1 MMVPT
6 VTLLTGMF
14 LFSNLTKAVFG
25 ALFTID
31 LMPILSSLDRY
42 PLVAHLKR
50 VQLQLLLPGILP
62 NKAATTI
69 VISKLMLLNL
79 SLKIAF
85 TPFSK
90 TVCTNDK

>member
-1 MMVPT
+1 
-6 VTLLTGMF
+6 
-14 LFSNLTKAVFG
+14 LTKAV
-25 ALFTID
+25 LELYSPID

-42 PLVAHLKR
+42 PLVAHLKHR
-50 VQLQLLLPGILP
+50 VQLQLLLPVFSQI
-62 NKAATTI
+62 KAATTAI

-90 TVCTNDK
+90 TVWPIPMTNKAKIKGIRHWNV